1 MRIAKYWALDEITA
15 TDPRGEK
22 VTRQVY
28 GGSDVSE
35 NEAKAEAKRRA
46 EAIAQRIR
54 MGGIGGRFHERWY
67 EYARQSK
74 PEPIVEEFRDQGGRR
89 VGAITAN
96 RYGACVLNTSELA
109 FVDVDLKPRVT
120 SLLGSLLGKKR
131 LDPEREALDKLE
143 AWVGSGS
150 GRAARAYRTRSGLR
164 YLIPS
169 PLMKPDSD
177 QTRAV
182 MEQLGADKLYVTL
195 CKQQHSFRA
204 RLTPKPWRLPRSVPA
219 PLYDPDGAAHVND
232 AWRGTHAVCEL
243 IGEYGR
249 AEEAPSTTE
258 LIAVHDAWT
267 NVGSGLPLA

>member
-1 MRIAKYWALDEITA
+1 MRIARYWALDKVVEK
-15 TDPRGEK
+15 DPRGEL
-22 VTRQVY
+22 VTRHVY

-35 NEAKAEAKRRA
+35 GEAKAEAKRRA

-54 MGGIGGRFHERWY
+54 MGEIGGRFHEKWY
-67 EYARQSK
+67 EYARLSK
-74 PEPIVEEFRDQGGRR
+74 PEPIVEEFHDQGGRR

-182 MEQLGADKLYVTL
+182 MEGLGADKLYVTL
-195 CKQQHSFRA
+195 CKHQQSFRA
-204 RLTPKPWRLPRSVPA
+204 RLTPKPWRLPRSVPE
-219 PLYDPDGAAHVND
+219 PVFDRLGAKQTSDV
-232 AWRGTHAVCEL
+232 WRSSHAVCEL